1 MTETVASPMH
11 GGVEQQSAG
20 QLLMHYAT
28 DSEHRVLEVDAQRRV
43 AAHQRAWLASL
54 RCWSPYSLLTCSSC
68 YMLLRFPAHE
78 REVARAHRLVLRDR
92 TLLLEVDEHVA
103 PAARSDGVYVPSC
116 CWPGGLCAGLG
127 GPCGADKVHVP
138 DRQAVIR
145 LEELEDIS
153 VVASPRGCCGC
164 PDGPDH
170 LVITVQQSAHEKEA
184 FRLIGA
190 AAHVDGYA
198 ARSGR
203 LAAVIAGPKD
213 GEAFCA
219 AVRAQAEKVRREN
232 LDTDPPS
239 PETREILPRRSGAPP
254 GVAAPKPLEMAWAR
268 ERAPAEKVVPA
279 ETVEPAEEKGA
290 GEPAPA
296 A

>member
-1 MTETVASPMH
+1 M
-11 GGVEQQSAG
+11 
-20 QLLMHYAT
+20 
-28 DSEHRVLEVDAQRRV
+28 
-43 AAHQRAWLASL
+43 
-54 RCWSPYSLLTCSSC
+54 
-68 YMLLRFPAHE
+68 
-78 REVARAHRLVLRDR
+78 
-92 TLLLEVDEHVA
+92 
-103 PAARSDGVYVPSC
+103 
-116 CWPGGLCAGLG
+116 
-127 GPCGADKVHVP
+127 HVP

-239 PETREILPRRSGAPP
+239 PETREILPRRSGAPA

-279 ETVEPAEEKGA
+279 GRRWSLQRRRGLASLLLPPSPPHMQRSYLLPTTRNPALA
-290 GEPAPA
+290 CTTRPSAFHMAWVPPRHPSISAPRRTGQHA
-296 A
+296 LPSCGLGVCSAYE

>member
-1 MTETVASPMH
+1 MAPTTTERAADALATLMTETVASPMH

-20 QLLMHYAT
+20 QLLMHYAA

-127 GPCGADKVHVP
+127 GPCGADKEFPGGVSSVCLCT
-138 DRQAVIR
+138 R
-145 LEELEDIS
+145 LEIFPNLLSDRCT
-153 VVASPRGCCGC
+153 SP
-164 PDGPDH
+164 
-170 LVITVQQSAHEKEA
+170 T
-184 FRLIGA
+184 
-190 AAHVDGYA
+190 
-198 ARSGR
+198 GR
-203 LAAVIAGPKD
+203 
-213 GEAFCA
+213 
-219 AVRAQAEKVRREN
+219 Q
-232 LDTDPPS
+232 
-239 PETREILPRRSGAPP
+239 
-254 GVAAPKPLEMAWAR
+254 
-268 ERAPAEKVVPA
+268 
-279 ETVEPAEEKGA
+279 
-290 GEPAPA
+290 
-296 A
+296 